1 LSYIIA
7 YLISQTISAMVGVL
21 CWERRRQATGAGAYA
36 LVAFSQAAWTFA
48 NTAQRLSESLEAKL
62 LWDAFQFLCAGG
74 TTVAFAVFTLLY
86 TKLQPRVG
94 PLPIAFLSIPFVSLL
109 LFSLTERWQHLV
121 RLNARLVES
130 DFGPRLFYE
139 FGPAVWGA
147 TLFGYTLYL
156 VALGLLAARYL
167 RGAIVFRRQVG
178 LVLFG
183 VAVPLI
189 GSAISMTLL
198 VGYPGRD
205 LTPFTFAIA
214 NVIVA
219 WALVRWRLFD
229 LIPVA
234 KDAVVASLG
243 DAVFVVDTRGRILD
257 MNPSA
262 LRMAGGVLRDDVI
275 GRKVHEFFA
284 EWPVLVAQ
292 LARKDPTLTIVDIQ
306 ARSGQT
312 RHIELQSL
320 SMQVSRAREGGR
332 VIVARDV
339 TERIEAQDELRRHRF
354 DLEALVEERTAELK
368 RENARNARLEAHVH
382 QSQKMEAMGRL
393 AGQVAHDFNNLL
405 TVIMGSA
412 EELARAREPKHAES
426 PEVNSIL
433 QASRQAAA
441 LTKQLLGL
449 SRKEVLNPRPLDLNE
464 VLHTMEPMLR
474 LLVTANVELV
484 VEADPRIGRVM
495 ADPSRMQQVVM
506 NLALNARDASPEG
519 GRIRIVTAEVARTEI
534 DPLPPPAADAAR
546 FVALRVIDNGVG
558 MDAATRERALE
569 PFFTTKEAG
578 KGTGL
583 GLAIVQSIVEQSGGV
598 IDIDS
603 EVGKGTTIT
612 VYIPRIQDDD
622 TGGVAAKASPAP
634 AAIGAGRASKATIL
648 VVEDDAAIRTFLE
661 RQLRDHGYDVLSA
674 DGGDKALDVAA
685 HAGGIHLLITDIHM
699 PGMNG
704 RELATRLT
712 SVRPGL
718 PVLYVSG
725 YADEVIAPHGVL
737 DPGVNFLQ
745 KPFTHDALLR
755 MVGRLLA

>member
-1 LSYIIA
+1 
-7 YLISQTISAMVGVL
+7 M
-21 CWERRRQATGAGAYA
+21 CWERRRHATGAGAYA
-36 LVAFSQAAWTFA
+36 VVAFSQAAWTFA

-74 TTVAFAVFTLLY
+74 STVAFAVFTLQY
-86 TKLQPRVG
+86 TKLRPRVG

-121 RLNARLVES
+121 RLNARLVET

-156 VALGLLAARYL
+156 VGLGLLAARFL
-167 RGAIVFRRQVG
+167 RGATVFRRQVG
-178 LVLFG
+178 FVLFG

-189 GSAISMTLL
+189 GSAVSMTLL

-234 KDAVVASLG
+234 KHAVFASLG
-243 DAVFVVDTRGRILD
+243 EAVLVVDTRGRILD

-262 LRMAGGVLRDDVI
+262 QRMAGGVPRDEVI
-275 GRKVHEFFA
+275 GRTVYEFFA
-284 EWPVLVAQ
+284 EWPMLIAQ
-292 LARKDPTLTIVDIQ
+292 LDRNDPTLTIVDIQ

-320 SMQVSRAREGGR
+320 PMHLSRDREGGR

-339 TERIEAQDELRRHRF
+339 TERIEAQDELRRHRI

-382 QSQKMEAMGRL
+382 QSQKLEAMGRL

-412 EELARAREPKHAES
+412 EELARAREATHAES
-426 PEVNSIL
+426 FKVNSIL

-441 LTKQLLGL
+441 LTKQLLGF
-449 SRKEVLNPRPLDLNE
+449 SRKEVLNPLPLDLNE

-474 LLVTANVELV
+474 LLVKGNVDLV

-506 NLALNARDASPEG
+506 NLALNARDATPEG
-519 GRIRIVTAEVARTEI
+519 GRIRIVTAEVARSEI
-534 DPLPPPAADAAR
+534 DPLPPSTADAAR

-569 PFFTTKEAG
+569 PYFTMKEAG

-583 GLAIVQSIVEQSGGV
+583 GLAIVHSIVEQSGGV

-603 EVGKGTTIT
+603 EVGQGTTIT
-612 VYIPRIQDDD
+612 VYIPRLPDDD
-622 TGGVAAKASPAP
+622 TAAVAAKASPSPAP
-634 AAIGAGRASKATIL
+634 ATVGARRASSATIL
-648 VVEDDAAIRTFLE
+648 VVEDDAAIRSLLE

-685 HAGGIHLLITDIHM
+685 HAGVIHLLITDIHL

-712 SVRPGL
+712 SARPEL

-725 YADEVIAPHGVL
+725 YADEVIAPHGVV

-745 KPFTHDALLR
+745 KPFTDDALLST
-755 MVGRLLA
+755 VGRLLA